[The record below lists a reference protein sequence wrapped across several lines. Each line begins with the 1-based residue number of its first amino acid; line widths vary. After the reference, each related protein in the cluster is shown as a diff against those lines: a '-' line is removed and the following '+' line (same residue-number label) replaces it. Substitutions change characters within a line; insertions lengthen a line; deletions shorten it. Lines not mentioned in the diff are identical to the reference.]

1 MQDEP
6 RPECIWKPA
15 SQPRWRGRPEIMIG
29 ALIGLSVSC
38 LTAGFVAGRL
48 SGSPSAINV
57 AHKSELPSPTPAV
70 SDQPFKKQSERDTA
84 LVSDKAAPTID
95 YFRRRLPRYR
105 RALIADLALTDEQVD
120 HLIANG
126 ERYRDHYARGALV
139 YRLLDLRR

>member
-84 LVSDKAAPTID
+84 LVSDKAAPTVTI
-95 YFRRRLPRYR
+95 LNPGT
-105 RALIADLALTDEQVD
+105 ADAGTQRSENPTD
-120 HLIANG
+120 
-126 ERYRDHYARGALV
+126 ARV
-139 YRLLDLRR
+139 N